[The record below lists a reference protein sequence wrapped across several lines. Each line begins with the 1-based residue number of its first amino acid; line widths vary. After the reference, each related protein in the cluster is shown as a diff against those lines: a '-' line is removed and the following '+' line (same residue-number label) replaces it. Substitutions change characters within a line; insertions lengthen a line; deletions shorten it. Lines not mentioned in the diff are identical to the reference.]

1 MVCSNNAASYLSLLH
16 QHYSLLLQHIN
27 QLIFVD
33 RNLETSTNNSVS
45 IVISTA
51 EASIFNIPIFYFR
64 MILLFTLKIKGE
76 SYNFQETSRFVL
88 QCVFQIPSP
97 HSDTLS
103 DLRHF
108 NWPLQTSV
116 SSARRQN
123 PFEKQMLHQC
133 RVFSDKCI

>member
-108 NWPLQTSV
+108 N
-116 SSARRQN
+116 
-123 PFEKQMLHQC
+123 
-133 RVFSDKCI
+133 